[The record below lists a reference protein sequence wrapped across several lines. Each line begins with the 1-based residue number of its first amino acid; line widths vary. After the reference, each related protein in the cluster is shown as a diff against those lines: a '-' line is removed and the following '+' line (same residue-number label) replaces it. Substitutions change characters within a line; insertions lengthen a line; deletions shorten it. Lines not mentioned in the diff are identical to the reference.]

1 MHDGNVAFKVTW
13 VYGPRGPFTGPCTA
27 EGREINII
35 QERKV
40 WCSDRDSKWAQILHS
55 GNTDKLPTDYQPCY
69 DVAIFEDWSFG
80 GDVFHHGERRGQPM
94 SINHVRPG
102 KLGFFTA
109 KRFDMDERDRIVIGC
124 FEIVEFDPEADPDWG
139 VVITSVPAS
148 RVRLRD
154 TEHAPRFWGFHTQ
167 NGPPRWGTGLFRYLP
182 DSEALRLSD
191 AMKAPAERERAK
203 K

>member
-13 VYGPRGPFTGPCTA
+13 VYGPKGPFTGPCTA
-27 EGREINII
+27 KGREINIVR
-35 QERKV
+35 ERKV
-40 WCSDRDSKWAQILHS
+40 WCSDEGSKCAQILRA
-55 GNTDKLPTDYQPCY
+55 GNIGVLPTGHLPCY

-80 GDVFHHGERRGQPM
+80 GGFFHNGERRGQPM

-102 KLGFFTA
+102 RSAFFTA
-109 KRFDMDERDRIVIGC
+109 KRYDMEERDRIVIGF
-124 FEIVEFDPEADPDWG
+124 FEIGEFDRNADPDGG
-139 VVITSVPAS
+139 VVVTSVPSS

-154 TEHAPRFWGFHTQ
+154 IERAPRFWDFHTQ

-182 DSEALRLSD
+182 DCEALRLRD
-191 AMKAPAERERAK
+191 AIKAAAEKERAK